1 MVYTGKIIIVIE
13 GLENFIDPETGGESS
28 LKFWLPKTL
37 PDRVRLIVA
46 CSPTSKS
53 SEYMKGL
60 GCSVISIKSDRKII
74 RSVVDNIQSNI
85 KNLLVTEDHMQRLE
99 ELLEKKIADDNDKK
113 IKMLFVKGI
122 VGLLAP
128 KVYPAIQNLNYEKEF
143 FRKIQMKINWK
154 RLEGSHD

>member
-1 MVYTGKIIIVIE
+1 
-13 GLENFIDPETGGESS
+13 
-28 LKFWLPKTL
+28 
-37 PDRVRLIVA
+37 
-46 CSPTSKS
+46 
-53 SEYMKGL
+53 MKGL